1 MNVMGLQKLTLLDFP
16 GKMACTVFTGGCNF
30 RCPFCHNAS
39 LVIGPEYV
47 PLMTEDEFFD
57 FLNKRYGILDG
68 VCITGGEPTLQ
79 PDLEEFI
86 RKIKAIGY
94 SVKLDTNGFLPDKL
108 IDLVNKGLVD
118 YVAMDIKSSPSGYGR
133 ATGIRN
139 FNITPINRSI
149 EFLKSGKVDFE
160 FRTTVVKELHS
171 RQEILDIGDWIAGDH
186 KYYLQGFE
194 DSGNL
199 INDGLHGY
207 GENEMK
213 SLLNLLKNCLP
224 NAQIRGL

>member
-1 MNVMGLQKLTLLDFP
+1 MNIMGLQKLTLLDFP

-30 RCPFCHNAS
+30 RCPFCHNAA

-47 PLMTEDEFFD
+47 PLMTEDEFFA
-57 FLNKRYGILDG
+57 FLNKRFGVLDG

-79 PDLEEFI
+79 PDLEDFI

-108 IDLVNKGLVD
+108 IDLVNKKLVD

-139 FNITPINRSI
+139 FNIAPIQRSI
-149 EFLKSGKVDFE
+149 NFLMSGAVDFE
-160 FRTTVVKELHS
+160 FRTTVVRELHS
-171 RQEILDIGDWIAGDH
+171 ENDIQDIGDWIKGDH

-207 GENEMK
+207 SENEMK
-213 SLLNLLKNCLP
+213 SLLNLLKNRIP
-224 NAQIRGL
+224 NAEIRGL

>member
-1 MNVMGLQKLTLLDFP
+1 MKIMGLQKLTLLDFP
-16 GKMACTVFTGGCNF
+16 QKMACTVFTGGCNF

-57 FLNKRYGILDG
+57 FLKKRRGVLDG

-79 PDLEEFI
+79 KDIETFIIKIRDL
-86 RKIKAIGY
+86 GY
-94 SVKLDTNGFLPDKL
+94 AVKLDTNGFLPDVM

-118 YVAMDIKSSPSGYGR
+118 YVAMDIKSSPSGYAR
-133 ATGIRN
+133 ATGLRT
-139 FNITPINRSI
+139 FDFAPIKRSI
-149 EFLKSGKVDFE
+149 DFLKSGKVDYE
-160 FRTTVVKELHS
+160 FRTTVVKELHGE
-171 RQEILDIGDWIAGDH
+171 QEILDIGDLIAGDS
-186 KYYLQGFE
+186 KYFLQSFE

-207 GENEMK
+207 DENSIK
-213 SLLNLLKNCLP
+213 SLLNLLKNKVP
-224 NAQIRGL
+224 NADVRGI

>member
-1 MNVMGLQKLTLLDFP
+1 MKIMGLQKLTLLDFP

-57 FLNKRYGILDG
+57 FLNKRKGVLDG

-79 PDLEEFI
+79 PDLEQFI
-86 RKIKAIGY
+86 IKIRDMGY
-94 SVKLDTNGFLPDKL
+94 AVKLDTNGFLPDKM
-108 IDLVNKGLVD
+108 ITLVEKGLID

-133 ATGIRN
+133 ATGIQG
-139 FNITPINRSI
+139 FNIAPIKRSVD
-149 EFLKSGKVDFE
+149 FLKKGTVDYE
-160 FRTTVVKELHS
+160 FRTTVVKELHGEN
-171 RQEILDIGDWIAGDH
+171 EINDIADWLEGDS
-186 KYYLQGFE
+186 KYFLQVFE

-199 INDGLHGY
+199 INDSLHGY
-207 GENEMK
+207 DENQMR
-213 SLLNLLKNCLP
+213 SLLNLLKNRLP
-224 NAQIRGL
+224 RAEVRGL

>member
-1 MNVMGLQKLTLLDFP
+1 MDVMGLQKLTLLDFP
-16 GKMACTVFTGGCNF
+16 GRMACTVFTGGCNF

-47 PLMTEDEFFD
+47 PLMTEEEFFD
-57 FLNKRYGILDG
+57 FLNKRFEILDG
-68 VCITGGEPTLQ
+68 VCVTGGEPTLQ
-79 PDLEEFI
+79 PDLEQFLT
-86 RKIKAIGY
+86 KIKAIGY
-94 SVKLDTNGFLPDKL
+94 AVKLDTNGFLPDKL

-139 FNITPINRSI
+139 FNFTPIQRSI
-149 EFLKSGKVDFE
+149 DFLKSGKIDFE
-160 FRTTVVKELHS
+160 FRTTVVKELHGEA
-171 RQEILDIGDWIAGDH
+171 EIQDIGDLIAGDH

-207 GENEMK
+207 SEKEMK
-213 SLLNLLKNCLP
+213 SLLNLLKNRLP
-224 NAQIRGL
+224 NAEIRGL

>member
-1 MNVMGLQKLTLLDFP
+1 MKIMGLQKLTLLDFP
-16 GKMACTVFTGGCNF
+16 GRMACTVFTDGCNF
-30 RCPFCHNAS
+30 RCPFCHNAA
-39 LVIGPEYV
+39 LVVGDRWE

-57 FLNKRYGILDG
+57 FLKKRVGVLDG

-86 RKIKAIGY
+86 IKIRALGYAI
-94 SVKLDTNGFLPDKL
+94 KLDTNGFLPDKM

-139 FNITPINRSI
+139 FNIAPIKRSI
-149 EFLKSGKVDFE
+149 DFLKSGKVDFE
-160 FRTTVVKELHS
+160 FRTTVVKELHGE
-171 RQEILDIGDWIAGDH
+171 QEIQDIGMWIQGDC
-186 KYYLQGFE
+186 KYYLQAFE

-207 GENEMK
+207 DENEMK
-213 SLLNLLKNCLP
+213 TLLNLLKNRLP
-224 NAQIRGL
+224 NAQIRGI

>member
-1 MNVMGLQKLTLLDFP
+1 MNIMGLQKLTLLDFP

-30 RCPFCHNAS
+30 RCPFCHNAA

-47 PLMTEDEFFD
+47 PLMTEDEFFT
-57 FLNKRYGILDG
+57 FLNKRFGVLDG

-79 PDLEEFI
+79 PDLEDFI
-86 RKIKAIGY
+86 RKVKAIGY

-108 IDLVNKGLVD
+108 IDLVNKKLVD

-139 FNITPINRSI
+139 FNIAPIQRSI
-149 EFLKSGKVDFE
+149 NFLMSGAVDFE
-160 FRTTVVKELHS
+160 FRTTVVRELHS
-171 RQEILDIGDWIAGDH
+171 ENDIQDIGDWIKGDH

-207 GENEMK
+207 SENEMK
-213 SLLNLLKNCLP
+213 SLLNLLKNRIP
-224 NAQIRGL
+224 NAEIRGL

>member
-1 MNVMGLQKLTLLDFP
+1 MKIMGLQKLTLLDFP
-16 GKMACTVFTGGCNF
+16 GKMGCTVFTGGCNF

-47 PLMTEDEFFD
+47 PLMTEDEFFQ
-57 FLNKRYGILDG
+57 FLKKRAGVLEG

-86 RKIKAIGY
+86 LKIRKLGY
-94 SVKLDTNGFLPDKL
+94 IIKLDTNGFLPDKL
-108 IDLVNKGLVD
+108 MDLVNKGLVD

-139 FNITPINRSI
+139 FNIAPIQKSV
-149 EFLKSGKVDFE
+149 EFLKSGVVDYE

-171 RQEILDIGDWIAGDH
+171 EEDIKDIGKWLEGES
-186 KYYLQGFE
+186 KYFLQEFE
-194 DSGNL
+194 NSGNL

-207 GENEMK
+207 NENDMR
-213 SLLNLLKNCLP
+213 SLLNLLKKWLP
-224 NAQIRGL
+224 KAEIRGV

>member
-1 MNVMGLQKLTLLDFP
+1 M
-16 GKMACTVFTGGCNF
+16 
-30 RCPFCHNAS
+30 
-39 LVIGPEYV
+39 
-47 PLMTEDEFFD
+47 
-57 FLNKRYGILDG
+57 
-68 VCITGGEPTLQ
+68 Q
-79 PDLEEFI
+79 PDLEQFLT
-86 RKIKAIGY
+86 KIKNIGY

-139 FNITPINRSI
+139 FNITPINQSI

-171 RQEILDIGDWIAGDH
+171 EIEIQDIGDWIAGDH

-207 GENEMK
+207 GEKEMK
-213 SLLNLLKNCLP
+213 SLLNLLKNRIP
-224 NAQIRGL
+224 KAEIRGL